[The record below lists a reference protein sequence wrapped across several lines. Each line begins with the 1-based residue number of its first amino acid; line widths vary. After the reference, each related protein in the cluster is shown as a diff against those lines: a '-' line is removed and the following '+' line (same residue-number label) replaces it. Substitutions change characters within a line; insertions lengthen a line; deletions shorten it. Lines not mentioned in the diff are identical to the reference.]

1 MDIKTTPPMIDSDFE
16 FSYHGKNGGCP
27 LTFCS
32 AKDDGKL
39 VMGGTRG
46 LVGVFTPDTNNI
58 VLMKS
63 QQFENYNVMV
73 VKKLK
78 ALETYYAF
86 GTLKFG
92 LHIAEINIKKSQI
105 NQQNTFLRGK
115 SIRDIYEY
123 SVGKLI
129 VCVSSSNELWLV
141 DYLAMTERRLV
152 STFGPPLTIR
162 KIHDGFKKFDNLF
175 LVREKDWLCIFNRKF
190 KYYTRILKIP
200 SYIY

>member
-1 MDIKTTPPMIDSDFE
+1 
-16 FSYHGKNGGCP
+16 
-27 LTFCS
+27 
-32 AKDDGKL
+32 
-39 VMGGTRG
+39 
-46 LVGVFTPDTNNI
+46 
-58 VLMKS
+58 
-63 QQFENYNVMV
+63 MV

-92 LHIAEINIKKSQI
+92 LHVAEINIKKSQI

-141 DYLAMTERRLV
+141 DYLAMTEKRLV

-175 LVREKDWLCIFNRKF
+175 LIREKDWLCIFNRKF

-200 SYIY
+200 SYIYQESKYPSNQYMQLLPNDTTEDIEFLMIWGRQGRKVAKLRVAESLMRFLDNYDPRPDPCAGSLI